1 MGMSVKRLLAEF
13 DSHEL
18 GEWMAF
24 YKLEPWGEERA
35 DIRAA
40 IVARTVASQWA
51 KEVPDLEDFMPFL
64 ERDPQSLDDMKS
76 VLGKARRQ
84 ALPMGEQ

>member
-1 MGMSVKRLLAEF
+1 MGMSVRRLLAEF

-18 GEWMAF
+18 GEWMA
-24 YKLEPWGEERA
+24 YYRLEPWGEERA

-51 KEVPDLEDFMPFL
+51 KEVPKLQAFMPFL
-64 ERDPQSLDDMKS
+64 EQEEQSFAEMKG
-76 VLGKARRQ
+76 VLGSAKRIAV
-84 ALPMGEQ
+84 EK

>member
-1 MGMSVKRLLAEF
+1 MGMSVKRLLSEF

-18 GEWMAF
+18 GEWMA
-24 YKLEPWGEERA
+24 YYRIEPWGEERA

-51 KEVPDLEDFMPFL
+51 KEIPELESFMPFR
-64 ERDPQSLDDMKS
+64 EREEQSFEEMKG
-76 VLGKARRQ
+76 VLRGVKRNAVGK
-84 ALPMGEQ
+84 

>member
-1 MGMSVKRLLAEF
+1 MGMSVKRLLTEF

-18 GEWMAF
+18 AEWMAY

-51 KEVPDLEDFMPFL
+51 KEPPELEAFMPFR
-64 ERDPQSLDDMKS
+64 EQDEPQTFDEMKR
-76 VLGKARRQ
+76 VLRGAKRIA
-84 ALPMGEQ
+84 GVK